1 MKKILTLVM
10 VNFLILALAGNL
22 GGMTVGLKGGFNLTS
37 LKVSPAMPDL
47 PQFKNRFSFTGGI
60 FVSFDLGPLAIQ
72 PEVLYAPYGTKFDLY
87 IDDLPYRAQ
96 YQFDYLEGLLLL
108 KWRVVKIWPVKPVIM
123 AGPSFGFLTR
133 AKAVLNPAAG
143 GAGESIDLKD
153 MYKKTE
159 IGLTMGAGIETKI
172 KKFKLSVEGRYHL
185 GLTNIATSS
194 FEGESI
200 KNNGLAV
207 LLGLGF

>member
-1 MKKILTLVM
+1 MKKILTLVLA
-10 VNFLILALAGNL
+10 NCLILALAGGL
-22 GGMTVGLKGGFNLTS
+22 TGMTVGLKGGFNLAS
-37 LKVSPAMPDL
+37 FKVSPAMPDL
-47 PQFKNRFSFTGGI
+47 PQFKNRFSFAGGI

-87 IDDLPYRAQ
+87 LDDLPYRAR

-108 KWRVVKIWPVKPVIM
+108 KWRVVKIGPVKPVIM

-133 AKAVLNPAAG
+133 AKAVLNPVAG
-143 GAGESIDLKD
+143 GEGESIDLKD

-159 IGLTMGAGIETKI
+159 IGLTMGAGIETNI
-172 KKFKLSVEGRYHL
+172 KRFKLSVEGRYHL

-200 KNNGLAV
+200 KNKGLAV